1 MNENGIGQE
10 VVQLHVCQIKMVILM
25 MLMPVF

>member
-1 MNENGIGQE
+1 MNEDGIGQE
-10 VVQLHVCQIKMVILM
+10 VVQLHACEIKMVIIM